1 MPVCAAEMITVL
13 VVDDDPFVRRGVS
26 DIFAATDDIVVVGD
40 VDDGDRV
47 PAAVHRFSP
56 HVVLMDLKMR
66 RVGGLDATRQLMSLP
81 HPPRVIAMTAM
92 DVDDLVVQAVAA
104 GAHSF
109 LSKDEPPHTFHQ
121 SVRAVAAGN
130 TLFSEDSLRRI
141 VAHRREAVPP
151 QAVTELTKLS
161 ERERDVL
168 KVLATGASNADIAG
182 RLFLSETTVKTHI
195 SAVFTKLGTRNRVE
209 AALTAFRAGLV
220 V

>member
-1 MPVCAAEMITVL
+1 MITVL
-13 VVDDDPFVRRGVS
+13 VVDDDPFVRRGVT
-26 DIFAATDDIVVVGD
+26 DIFAATDDIVVVAD

-47 PAAVHRFSP
+47 PHAVHRFSP

-66 RVGGLDATRQLMSLP
+66 RVGGLEATRQLMSMP

-109 LSKDEPPHTFHQ
+109 LSKDEPPQTFHQ

-141 VAHRREAVPP
+141 VASRRETTASP
-151 QAVTELTKLS
+151 AVTELTKLS

-209 AALTAFRAGLV
+209 AALAAFRAGLV
-220 V
+220 A